1 MNFKGKIVQKNDTD
15 YEEARVGRVFNHRR
29 PNRFPEA
36 IFFCALYLASDEA
49 SWVTGADF
57 PIDGGASKW

>member
-1 MNFKGKIVQKNDTD
+1 MHTAATD
-15 YEEARVGRVFNHRR
+15 HLVSDPDFLPLLKEKHMLGRIGQ
-29 PNRFPEA
+29 PEDVA
-36 IFFCALYLASDEA
+36 YAALFLASDES